1 MTHVWVELNG
11 KQVFVNDEELDP
23 CEDCGE
29 LISVCRAR
37 ECLMGA
43 GCSWC
48 GARTGGACR
57 CDHDYEQAVGK

>member
-11 KQVFVNDEELDP
+11 KQTYVNDEELDP
-23 CEDCGE
+23 CEECGE

-37 ECLMGA
+37 ECVFGA

-48 GARTGGACR
+48 EAVRASACR
-57 CDHDYEQAVGK
+57 CDSDYESQAGK